1 MDFPHIARREDITLP
16 DRKVEVLLKTQL
28 TADDMIFFS
37 ARQYAER
44 RKSGDNRTFDV
55 PRTLEA
61 QITRVP
67 YGR

>member
-16 DRKVEVLLKTQL
+16 DRRVEVLLKTQL
-28 TADDMIFFS
+28 TADDLIFFS

-44 RKSGDNRTFDV
+44 RKSNDLRTLDV

-67 YGR
+67 HGR